1 MRSPSVQNE
10 PMIACVTLSAF
21 IRDNNELLL
30 QEWESFARTLLPP
43 GKTLDRPGL
52 RDDAE
57 NLLRSI
63 AQDMERPPDPA
74 QPSHRSSPHD
84 IEDHPPGAA
93 AHTHAYDRFAVGF
106 DLDQLVAEYRAL
118 RTSVLRLWTERIN
131 HADQLTLQELNRF
144 HEAIDGALADSV
156 GRYSAIMQRSKDLF
170 LAVLGHDL
178 RSPLGAVMAAAGA
191 LLQSEDENNN
201 GSAKAAAL
209 ILRSTTR
216 MGHMVSDLIDF
227 TRTRLGTGLP
237 LVRVRTN
244 LGIVLQQAIEETEAT
259 HPTRT
264 IRVEARG
271 NLQGSWDESR
281 IKQVLSNLIENAIY
295 HGNAESAVTVSLR
308 GDDHQVVLTVHNE
321 GAPIPERERERIFEP
336 LITAPET
343 SSPLTSKHL
352 GLGLYIARQIV
363 RAHGG
368 TIEVQSEASSGTTFT
383 VKLPRE

>member
-1 MRSPSVQNE
+1 
-10 PMIACVTLSAF
+10 MIARVTLSAF
-21 IRDNNELLL
+21 IRDNNEQLL

-63 AQDMERPPDPA
+63 AQDMERPREPA
-74 QPSHRSSPHD
+74 QPLHHPSDRH
-84 IEDHPPGAA
+84 IEDRPSDAP

-118 RTSVLRLWTERIN
+118 RVSVLRLWAERTP
-131 HADQLTLQELNRF
+131 HADQLTLRELNRF
-144 HEAIDGALADSV
+144 HEAIDAALAESV

-191 LLQSEDENNN
+191 LLQSEEGSN

-227 TRTRLGTGLP
+227 ARTRLGTGLP

-244 LGIVLQQAIEETEAT
+244 LGIVLQRAIEETEAT

-264 IRVEARG
+264 IRAEAKG

-308 GDDHQVVLTVHNE
+308 GDDRQVVLTVHNE

>member
-1 MRSPSVQNE
+1 
-10 PMIACVTLSAF
+10 MIAGVTLSAF
-21 IRDNNELLL
+21 IRDNSEQLL

-63 AQDMERPPDPA
+63 AQDMENPRDPA
-74 QPSHRSSPHD
+74 QPSHRSSLHD
-84 IEDHPPGAA
+84 LEDRPPDAP

-118 RTSVLRLWTERIN
+118 RASVLRLWTQRTP

-144 HEAIDGALADSV
+144 HEAVDAALADSV

-191 LLQSEDENNN
+191 LLQSEEGNN
-201 GSAKAAAL
+201 GSVKAAAL

-237 LVRVRTN
+237 LVRARTN

-259 HPTRT
+259 HPTRI
-264 IRVEARG
+264 IRVEAKG

-308 GDDHQVVLTVHNE
+308 GGDRQVVLTVHNA

-343 SSPLTSKHL
+343 SSPVTSKHL

-383 VKLPRE
+383 VELPRE

>member
-1 MRSPSVQNE
+1 
-10 PMIACVTLSAF
+10 MITGVSLAAF
-21 IRDNNELLL
+21 IRDNNEQLLE
-30 QEWESFARTLLPP
+30 EWESFARTLLPP
-43 GKTLDRPGL
+43 GKILDRPGL

-63 AQDMERPPDPA
+63 AQAMESPRDPA
-74 QPSHRSSPHD
+74 QPLHPGPHD
-84 IEDHPPGAA
+84 IEDHRPDAP

-118 RTSVLRLWTERIN
+118 RTSVLRLWTARTS
-131 HADQLTLQELNRF
+131 HADQLTLRELNRF
-144 HEAIDGALADSV
+144 HDAIDAALADSV

-191 LLQSEDENNN
+191 LLQSEESDK

-237 LVRVRTN
+237 LMRTWTN
-244 LGIVLQQAIEETEAT
+244 LGIVLQQAIEETEAA
-259 HPTRT
+259 HPARN

-271 NLQGSWDESR
+271 NLQGSWDEGR

-295 HGNAESAVTVSLR
+295 HGNAEFAVTVTLR
-308 GDDHQVVLTVHNE
+308 GDDRQVVLTVHNE
-321 GAPIPERERERIFEP
+321 GAPIPEHERERIFEP

-383 VKLPRE
+383 VELPRE